1 MTQQDETAHGAA
13 ADQSAPSL
21 PSPYLDASEA
31 APQAYLAP
39 PQPGQ
44 PRYGTPPDRTRLRTD
59 GSSSE
64 PYVRQ
69 GYGQQPGDGQSRY
82 GQAGGRQSGAALRRD
97 PALAAPSQRLAASF
111 VDWIIIY
118 AVSLLPFLSAL
129 VRIAREMQAIMASS
143 QGQSTPAAQAAL
155 NDILA
160 APSTQHVM
168 LYWPLTMF
176 GFALVYYWVQHAA
189 WGATVGKRAL
199 GLRVVHAD
207 DQTRIGVKAAG
218 IRAVAFLAGPAM
230 MFLAS
235 PFNAFGGVLW
245 IADGGLTLLDPRA
258 QCLHDKLA
266 ATVVV
271 RQRWLQQQERSANR

>member
-1 MTQQDETAHGAA
+1 MTQQDETAHDAA
-13 ADQSAPSL
+13 ADQSGPSL

-44 PRYGTPPDRTRLRTD
+44 PRYGTAQYPTRLRTA
-59 GSSSE
+59 GSRSQ

-69 GYGQQPGDGQSRY
+69 GYGQQSGDGQSGY
-82 GQAGGRQSGAALRRD
+82 GQTGGRSFGAAPRRD
-97 PALAAPSQRLAASF
+97 PALAAPSQRFAASF
-111 VDWIIIY
+111 IDWIIIY
-118 AVSLLPFLSAL
+118 VVSVLPFLSAL
-129 VRIAREMQAIMASS
+129 VRVAREMQAILASS
-143 QGQSTPAAQAAL
+143 QGQSTPAAQAAI

-199 GLRVVHAD
+199 GIRVVHAD

-218 IRAVAFLAGPAM
+218 IRAVTFLAGPAM

-258 QCLHDKLA
+258 QSLHDKLA
-266 ATVVV
+266 ATIVV
-271 RQRWLQQQERSANR
+271 RQRWLRQQERSANR